1 MTLST
6 TSTRPQSTS
15 TASTTTPESTSPASA
30 TPQST
35 TPNPALTT
43 LQSTTPSP
51 ASTSPQLTTTSSSQ
65 DDNREPRIG
74 TAGVQHSLYD
84 LFGYKSYSKSP
95 EQGVDI
101 TDLSTSS
108 DKFGSTKVVTEE
120 YLSTTTESLTPS
132 MPPLTARTLPSINRE
147 DLSTN
152 IPRSYD
158 DQAQGSLSKFFENS
172 LKQSDSEQTGDNSP
186 TPFCHTEERVEYV
199 DKCETY
205 KLETCHSLNREK
217 CHTETLPK
225 CRPVLKSKVEE
236 VCLNVT
242 DQVCSLV
249 ETEEQE
255 SVEEVYTVQ
264 SCSTALEKVCGHSQD
279 LLVTQKEQLQCVD
292 LPTVDCTEESVT
304 VTDTNCTE
312 SVQFNCQQA
321 KYGEEDTT
329 TCVKTPTNKCIN
341 TPRQVTVTTCQAT
354 TTLCYNLTSQQAAP
368 ITTEVCHDQPP
379 SVCRMVDRVRPVVRK
394 MYSYEVSCNKVERE
408 ACKLVEKMKLE
419 PSRVMEDRPVCEHHL
434 GEKKC
439 SEEEKLFC
447 YKAENLVEVKVCDDD
462 DDFQ

>member
-1 MTLST
+1 
-6 TSTRPQSTS
+6 
-15 TASTTTPESTSPASA
+15 
-30 TPQST
+30 
-35 TPNPALTT
+35 
-43 LQSTTPSP
+43 
-51 ASTSPQLTTTSSSQ
+51 
-65 DDNREPRIG
+65 
-74 TAGVQHSLYD
+74 
-84 LFGYKSYSKSP
+84 
-95 EQGVDI
+95 VD
-101 TDLSTSS
+101 TNDLSSSS
-108 DKFGSTKVVTEE
+108 DKFGSTKVVTED
-120 YLSTTTESLTPS
+120 YLSLTTTESLTPS
-132 MPPLTARTLPSINRE
+132 IPLLTARTLSSMTPSIPPLTARTLPSINRE

-172 LKQSDSEQTGDNSP
+172 FKQSDSMQTGDSSP
-186 TPFCHTEERVEYV
+186 TPFCHMEERVEYV

-255 SVEEVYTVQ
+255 SVEELYTVQ
-264 SCSTALEKVCGHSQD
+264 SCSTGMEKVCGHSQD

-292 LPTVDCTEESVT
+292 LPTVNCTEKSVT
-304 VTDTNCTE
+304 VTDSNCTE

-341 TPRQVTVTTCQAT
+341 TPKQVTVTTCQAT
-354 TTLCYNLTSQQAAP
+354 TTLCHNLTSQQAAP
-368 ITTEVCHDQPP
+368 ITTEVCHDQPT

-394 MYSYEVSCNKVERE
+394 MYSYKVSCNKVERE
-408 ACKLVEKMKLE
+408 ACKLVQKMKLE
-419 PSRVMEDRPVCEHHL
+419 PSCVMEDRPVCEHHL

-447 YKAENLVEVKVCDDD
+447 YKAENLVEVKVCDDN
-462 DDFQ
+462 FQTFEL